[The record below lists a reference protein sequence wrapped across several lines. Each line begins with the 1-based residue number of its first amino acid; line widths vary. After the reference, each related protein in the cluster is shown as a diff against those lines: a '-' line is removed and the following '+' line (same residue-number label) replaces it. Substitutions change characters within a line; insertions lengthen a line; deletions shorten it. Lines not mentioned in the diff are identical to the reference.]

1 MTGRENIV
9 LKKWFSKK
17 EDLPT
22 ETKIVFRNMVDRLR
36 TDISITFNKDDAFLV
51 VAAIDMLVKEL
62 PDDHLKAALNEAFH
76 DFVMQQNDTAKSYTI
91 KLKGAGW
98 LVIQQVLERIEQ
110 QAYADKKGEVR
121 TVIAYIADKIGKAAG

>member
-1 MTGRENIV
+1 MAGRENSV

-51 VAAIDMLVKEL
+51 VAAIDLLVKEL
-62 PDDHLKAALNEAFH
+62 PDDHRKTALNEAFH
-76 DFVMQQNDTAKSYTI
+76 DFVMQQNDTAKNYTI

-110 QAYADKKGEVR
+110 QAYADKKREVR
-121 TVIAYIADKIGKAAG
+121 TVIACIAKKIGKVPG